1 MIGKTISH
9 YKILEKLGEGGM
21 GVVYRADD
29 TKLER
34 HVALKFLSPRIL
46 GTDRE
51 KARFV
56 REAKAAA
63 ALNHPNIC
71 TIHEIDEA
79 DGQTFI
85 AMECVEGQSLKAR
98 IESGSIALDETLAI
112 AAQIAEGLAE
122 AHAKGIVHRDI
133 KPANIVVTPKGRVK
147 IMDFGLAR
155 SSEATQLTA
164 AGTTVGT
171 VVYMSPEQARVDCVD
186 HRTDI
191 WSLGVILHEM
201 IAGRRPFRGDRDQA
215 VIYSILNE
223 EPEPLSAALP
233 EVSGEL
239 EDVVCRMLSKDP
251 ASRHQSAQEVLADLS
266 SIPGVGETIT
276 STRQVDAR
284 KRTPSVAVLPFLDMS
299 PQRDQEY
306 FCEGMAEEL
315 INALTHL
322 GGLKVSA
329 RTSSF
334 QFKGAGSDVRR
345 IGRDL
350 GVETVL
356 EGSVRK
362 AGSRLRITAQLINI
376 ADGYHLWSEKYD
388 RDMEDIFAVQD
399 EIGLAV
405 ADKLKVKLLGEEKT
419 AIARRRTLDPEAH
432 KLYLKGL
439 YFLRTYTADG
449 LSKAIGYFERAL
461 EKDPDYAS
469 AHYGLAEVFYV
480 CTFWGNMAPN
490 EAYPRAKTCVNKA
503 LEIDDTLGE
512 AHAVLGLVY
521 AFYDWNWKLAEGELK
536 QALQLNPGSAVVHMS
551 RSWLLSLTQRH
562 DDAVI
567 EARRAQE
574 LDPLSNIVNAHV
586 GFACIWGSQY
596 DNAIE
601 ELQMTLTMDPSFYL
615 AHYYLGLAY
624 RGKSMIEEAVAEFEK
639 AVELGP
645 GTLWP
650 ATILAT
656 TYFMIG
662 KKAEGERLFQ
672 SLKRRSQHEYVPPMG
687 LFYMYLARR
696 ELDQALF
703 WLEQACIQ
711 HDNFLPWCNVIPIDC
726 YRIPDEARFRTL
738 LTRAGLEKR

>member
-1 MIGKTISH
+1 
-9 YKILEKLGEGGM
+9 M

-155 SSEATQLTA
+155 SIEATQLTA

-171 VVYMSPEQARVDCVD
+171 VAYMSPEQARGDCVD

-284 KRTPSVAVLPFLDMS
+284 KRTPSVNETRS
-299 PQRDQEY
+299 
-306 FCEGMAEEL
+306 
-315 INALTHL
+315 T
-322 GGLKVSA
+322 SA
-329 RTSSF
+329 REWPRSS
-334 QFKGAGSDVRR
+334 S
-345 IGRDL
+345 
-350 GVETVL
+350 
-356 EGSVRK
+356 
-362 AGSRLRITAQLINI
+362 
-376 ADGYHLWSEKYD
+376 
-388 RDMEDIFAVQD
+388 
-399 EIGLAV
+399 
-405 ADKLKVKLLGEEKT
+405 
-419 AIARRRTLDPEAH
+419 
-432 KLYLKGL
+432 
-439 YFLRTYTADG
+439 
-449 LSKAIGYFERAL
+449 
-461 EKDPDYAS
+461 
-469 AHYGLAEVFYV
+469 
-480 CTFWGNMAPN
+480 
-490 EAYPRAKTCVNKA
+490 
-503 LEIDDTLGE
+503 
-512 AHAVLGLVY
+512 
-521 AFYDWNWKLAEGELK
+521 
-536 QALQLNPGSAVVHMS
+536 
-551 RSWLLSLTQRH
+551 
-562 DDAVI
+562 
-567 EARRAQE
+567 
-574 LDPLSNIVNAHV
+574 
-586 GFACIWGSQY
+586 
-596 DNAIE
+596 
-601 ELQMTLTMDPSFYL
+601 
-615 AHYYLGLAY
+615 
-624 RGKSMIEEAVAEFEK
+624 
-639 AVELGP
+639 
-645 GTLWP
+645 
-650 ATILAT
+650 
-656 TYFMIG
+656 
-662 KKAEGERLFQ
+662 
-672 SLKRRSQHEYVPPMG
+672 
-687 LFYMYLARR
+687 
-696 ELDQALF
+696 
-703 WLEQACIQ
+703 
-711 HDNFLPWCNVIPIDC
+711 
-726 YRIPDEARFRTL
+726 
-738 LTRAGLEKR
+738 TR

>member
-1 MIGKTISH
+1 MIHKTISH

-171 VVYMSPEQARVDCVD
+171 VAYMSPEQARGDCVD

-191 WSLGVILHEM
+191 WSLGVILYEM
-201 IAGRRPFRGDRDQA
+201 TAGRRPFRGDRDQA

-223 EPEPLSAALP
+223 EPEPPSAEQP
-233 EVSGEL
+233 GISGEL
-239 EDVVCRMLSKDP
+239 EHVVCRMLAKDR
-251 ASRHQSAQEVLADLS
+251 ASRHQGAEEVLADLN
-266 SIPGVGETIT
+266 SIRGVGETIT

-334 QFKGAGSDVRR
+334 QFKGPGHDVRK

-350 GVETVL
+350 GVVTVL

-362 AGSRLRITAQLINI
+362 AGSRLRITAQLISVT
-376 ADGYHLWSEKYD
+376 DGCHLWSEKYD

-405 ADKLKVKLLGEEKT
+405 ADKLKVKLLGEEKA

-432 KLYLKGL
+432 NLYLKGI
-439 YFLRTYTADG
+439 YFLRKYTPDG
-449 LSKAIGYFERAL
+449 FSKAIGYFERAL
-461 EKDPDYAS
+461 EKDPDYAL
-469 AHYGLAEVFYV
+469 AYYGLAEVFYV
-480 CTFWGNMAPN
+480 CTYWGNMAPN
-490 EAYPRAKTCVNKA
+490 EAYPRAKMYVNKA

-512 AHAVLGLVY
+512 AHAALGFVY
-521 AFYDWNWKLAEGELK
+521 ASYDWNWKLAEGELK
-536 QALQLNPGSAVVHMS
+536 QALQLNPSSAMVHMS

-574 LDPLSNIVNAHV
+574 LDPLSNIVNTHV
-586 GFACIWGSQY
+586 GLACIWGSQY

-645 GTLWP
+645 GTPWP

-672 SLKRRSQHEYVPPMG
+672 SLKRRSQQEYVPPMG
-687 LFYMYLARR
+687 LFYIHLARR

-726 YRIPDEARFRTL
+726 YRIPDEARFRTVL
-738 LTRAGLEKR
+738 IRAGLEQ